1 MKIKKQYSIGDTV
14 WIYGIGN
21 NEKSTKG
28 TVIKSFKIDYE
39 GFNDETHYVV
49 AVPTEID
56 DLLEIRTWHTIS
68 QTEHGHVGTI
78 REAFINAEPA
88 RKILARTGMT
98 FVSEDKQE
106 FTGDG
111 HDGMG
116 TTSEEFDR
124 YYEHMIDEDGPSAE
138 QIHAAL
144 EKSRNESRH
153 GPLVIK
159 DNKAPRRKNYS
170 RKKKN
175 VSGNNS

>member
-1 MKIKKQYSIGDTV
+1 MNIKKKYNIGDTV

-21 NEKSTKG
+21 NKKSTKG

-39 GFNDETHYVV
+39 GFNDETQYVV

-56 DLLEIRTWHTIS
+56 DLLELRTWHTIS
-68 QTEHGHVGTI
+68 QTEHGHVGSI

-124 YYEHMIDEDGPSAE
+124 YYEHMVDEDGPSADE
-138 QIHAAL
+138 IHAAL
-144 EKSRNESRH
+144 EKSKVASQH
-153 GPLVIK
+153 APLVIK
-159 DNKAPRRKNYS
+159 DSKPRRRNFS

-175 VSGNNS
+175 APSHNS